1 MKKTTIITALVLVML
16 GLTACTNDGSEP
28 IPPDPVIPFDF
39 SAPILPVEDFEMWLT
54 PTIDDSEL
62 QGEGYI
68 YLYWREHKDEAKSG
82 DELMAMCNVP
92 TDLLQNMSTPN
103 LAWTCFNHP
112 YNTSWMA
119 FNNYYEGILSVMTR
133 FNGYEELMKRKGG
146 AQAAL
151 DLFVQLG
158 YNEEGKTSVS
168 EPSMIAWTLVLCTA
182 SDYRAFDQEQVSRL
196 AKEVLYK
203 DFIANVTSS
212 ANLYL
217 SHKCYCLLGAFMAY
231 HYDEALPQ
239 EQRILLASFVR
250 NLKMTYY
257 TSEVD
262 LGRSYAIIKESLNRL
277 AEMAD

>member
-1 MKKTTIITALVLVML
+1 ML
-16 GLTACTNDGSEP
+16 FFAMMAMMALTACTTDEP
-28 IPPDPVIPFDF
+28 AMDTNFFQVNPNAPV
-39 SAPILPVEDFEMWLT
+39 LPVGDFQMWPT
-54 PTIDDSEL
+54 PTIDDSDL

-68 YLYWREHKDEAKSG
+68 FDYWREHKDEAQTG
-82 DELMAMCNVP
+82 DELFAMCNIP
-92 TDLLQNMSTPN
+92 GDILKNMSTPN

-112 YNTSWMA
+112 YNTDWAA

-133 FNGYEELMKRKGG
+133 FNGYGELMKRKSG
-146 AQAAL
+146 AEAVI

-158 YNEEGKTSVS
+158 YNEEGKTSVN

-182 SDYRAFDQEQVSRL
+182 SDYRAFNQEQVSRL

-217 SHKCYCLLGAFMAY
+217 SHKSYCLLGAFMAY
-231 HYDEALPQ
+231 HYDETLPE
-239 EQRILLASFVR
+239 EQRILLASFIR
-250 NLKMTYY
+250 NLSMTYY

-262 LGRSYAIIKESLNRL
+262 LGRSYTIIKESLNRL
-277 AEMAD
+277 AGNN

>member
-1 MKKTTIITALVLVML
+1 MKTRMLLLAMMALMA
-16 GLTACTNDGSEP
+16 LTACTTDEP
-28 IPPDPVIPFDF
+28 TMNTPIIQEDPSIPV
-39 SAPILPVEDFEMWLT
+39 LPVGDFQMWPT
-54 PTIDDSEL
+54 PTIDDSDL
-62 QGEGYI
+62 HGEYYI
-68 YLYWREHKDEAKSG
+68 YLYWREHKDEAQTE
-82 DELMAMCNVP
+82 DELIAMCNVP
-92 TDLLQNMSTPN
+92 DDILKNMSTPN

-112 YNTSWMA
+112 YNTDWAA

-133 FNGYEELMKRKGG
+133 FNGYGELMKRKSG
-146 AQAAL
+146 AEAVI

-158 YNEEGKTSVS
+158 YNEEGKISVN

-182 SDYRAFDQEQVSRL
+182 CDYRAFNQEQVSRL

-217 SHKCYCLLGAFMAY
+217 SHKSYCLLGAFMAY
-231 HYDEALPQ
+231 HYDGALPD
-239 EQRILLASFVR
+239 EQRVLLASFIR

-262 LGRSYAIIKESLNRL
+262 LVRSYTIIKESLNRL
-277 AEMAD
+277 AEE

>member
-1 MKKTTIITALVLVML
+1 MLVVL
-16 GLTACTNDGSEP
+16 GLTACSEDSDEINPIIPNDFNA
-28 IPPDPVIPFDF
+28 PVM
-39 SAPILPVEDFEMWLT
+39 PVKGFVMWPT

-62 QGEGYI
+62 HGEYYI
-68 YLYWREHKDEAKSG
+68 YLYWREHKDEAQTQ

-92 TDLLQNMSTPN
+92 DDILKNMSTPN
-103 LAWTCFNHP
+103 LARTCFNHP
-112 YNTSWMA
+112 YNTDWST
-119 FNNYYEGILSVMTR
+119 FDNYYEGILSVMTR

-146 AQAAL
+146 AEAAI

-182 SDYRAFDQEQVSRL
+182 SDYRAFNQEQVSKL

-203 DFIANVTSS
+203 DFIANETSG

-217 SHKCYCLLGAFMAY
+217 SHKSYCLLGAFMAY
-231 HYDEALPQ
+231 HYDDALPE
-239 EQRILLASFVR
+239 EQRILLASFIK
-250 NLKMTYY
+250 NLDMTYY

-262 LGRSYAIIKESLNRL
+262 LVRSYTIIQESLNRL
-277 AEMAD
+277 VEMAN